1 MQREQEHSQTAIP
14 SATCTSLRTR
24 QTGPAS
30 ASSIPSDPD
39 ATQDVV
45 NDGSFTHAGATGYVN
60 VGNGQTIGG
69 VGGSWTVTS
78 GDVDL
83 EGSWADSPLG
93 GTALGLDGTV
103 PGAIEQTISTVAGRQ
118 YQVVFALTG
127 NFQGGNTQDELRVSA
142 AGISEDFSVTMPSGW
157 STGNLLWEH
166 RSFTFTA
173 DDISTVLEFASL
185 SPSGG
190 FGPVISDVQVIEIP
204 QAVSTILNNDSTLS
218 YDAAT
223 GKFYRLASGISNFQG
238 AIDAAVGDTLNG
250 VSGQLFTIQ
259 SEYENQLIADIA
271 RSLSDD
277 LWIGASDRTAEGD
290 WFWLDGNSDGE
301 QFFDEGI
308 GTVGGNYQN
317 WIGGNPTNTNDA
329 ARIRQELGQWETTNV
344 TASYRYV
351 VEWDASEVLSSFT
364 FAFATNGDAG
374 GRFAIDGS
382 TGEITVAE
390 WFVAEF

>member
-1 MQREQEHSQTAIP
+1 M
-14 SATCTSLRTR
+14 
-24 QTGPAS
+24 
-30 ASSIPSDPD
+30 
-39 ATQDVV
+39 
-45 NDGSFTHAGATGYVN
+45 N

-173 DDISTVLEFASL
+173 DDINTVLEFASL

-190 FGPVISDVQVIEIP
+190 LGPVISDVQVIEIP
-204 QAVSTILNNDSTLS
+204 QAVSTILNNDR
-218 YDAAT
+218 DAVL
-223 GKFYRLASGISNFQG
+223 RC
-238 AIDAAVGDTLNG
+238 GDG
-250 VSGQLFTIQ
+250 
-259 SEYENQLIADIA
+259 
-271 RSLSDD
+271 
-277 LWIGASDRTAEGD
+277 
-290 WFWLDGNSDGE
+290 
-301 QFFDEGI
+301 
-308 GTVGGNYQN
+308 
-317 WIGGNPTNTNDA
+317 
-329 ARIRQELGQWETTNV
+329 
-344 TASYRYV
+344 
-351 VEWDASEVLSSFT
+351 EVLSGNWFNPGIRSDGPDHASAMVNDT
-364 FAFATNGDAG
+364 LLNWRPWPVGHH
-374 GRFAIDGS
+374 RFAI
-382 TGEITVAE
+382 
-390 WFVAEF
+390 